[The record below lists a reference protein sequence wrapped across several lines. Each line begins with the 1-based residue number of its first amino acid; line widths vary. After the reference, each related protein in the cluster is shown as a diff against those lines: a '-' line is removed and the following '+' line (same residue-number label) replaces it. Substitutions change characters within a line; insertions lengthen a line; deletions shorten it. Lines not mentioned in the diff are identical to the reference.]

1 MINSR
6 RETWMISK
14 KCFFSCLQTVCWG
27 FHETSNLFSK
37 HFFYSFVSSLS
48 HSPVILVHYTSW
60 KFSQYFVF
68 IFRTALNFLNKIDHS
83 HQSSNKNILILL
95 YVKPETT
102 AHTQISIS
110 RYDILFTNFLPYF
123 EIETSIANGFLVNEV
138 S

>member
-1 MINSR
+1 M
-6 RETWMISK
+6 
-14 KCFFSCLQTVCWG
+14 
-27 FHETSNLFSK
+27 
-37 HFFYSFVSSLS
+37 SSPS

-83 HQSSNKNILILL
+83 HQKSNKNILILL

-102 AHTQISIS
+102 AHAQISIS

-123 EIETSIANGFLVNEV
+123 ETETSIANRFLVNEV

>member
-1 MINSR
+1 M
-6 RETWMISK
+6 
-14 KCFFSCLQTVCWG
+14 
-27 FHETSNLFSK
+27 
-37 HFFYSFVSSLS
+37 SSPS

-102 AHTQISIS
+102 AHAQISIS
-110 RYDILFTNFLPYF
+110 RYDIRLQISFHILKLKLPLRIDF
-123 EIETSIANGFLVNEV
+123 W
-138 S
+138 